1 MPKNKQKIQL
11 SESLKLGVSDPSSQS
26 TLYKTGGIILTIF
39 SVLLAANIVKN
50 LITAHTV
57 SSQALATSQNVQPA
71 VLGAYS
77 QTTYSTYTVQT
88 GDTLFSIAQANNT
101 SWEILAEL
109 NNLKAPYK
117 LKLGSSLKVPV
128 QQ

>member
-26 TLYKTGGIILTIF
+26 TLYKTGGIVLTIF
-39 SVLLAANIVKN
+39 SVLLAVNIVKN
-50 LITAHTV
+50 VAASHTAN
-57 SSQALATSQNVQPA
+57 SQTLATSQNVQPA

-77 QTTYSTYTVQT
+77 KTTYSTYTVQS
-88 GDTLFSIAQANNT
+88 GDTLFSVAQANNT

-109 NNLKAPYK
+109 NNLKAPYT
-117 LKLGSSLKVPV
+117 LKLGSTLKVPV
-128 QQ
+128 Q